1 MPAVFTRGL
10 MILLAAL
17 LFGCIVSPQASSA
30 DGPGSGLAAALN
42 SKKPFVLVVSPAK
55 PDAATLESEAY
66 GDWASGLAA
75 FQTRAPQGIT
85 VVTATAEEYARE
97 IGSPAVTDG
106 IATLFVNGQGR
117 ALIHQGWLLDP
128 FLYDC
133 GANFLRKLPT
143 CAEALAY
150 GMPEVAITQR

>member
-1 MPAVFTRGL
+1 MPGYFARGVL
-10 MILLAAL
+10 IMLAAL

-30 DGPGSGLAAALN
+30 DGPGSSLAAALDAG
-42 SKKPFVLVVSPAK
+42 KPFVLVVSPAK

-75 FQTRAPQGIT
+75 FQERTPAGIA
-85 VVTATAEEYARE
+85 VVTTSAEDYARE
-97 IGSPAVTDG
+97 ISSPAVKDG
-106 IATLFVNGQGR
+106 AATLFVNGGR

-143 CAEALAY
+143 CPEAPAY
-150 GMPEVAITQR
+150 GMPEVNVTRR